1 MILCKVVFWLAVL
14 SLPGVLNAAYYYYIS
29 CFRHHSLNPGMLCPG
44 DVDVYFD
51 RSFHILSKL

>member
-1 MILCKVVFWLAVL
+1 MILCKVVFRLAVL
-14 SLPGVLNAAYYYYIS
+14 SLPGVLNSTYYYYIS

-51 RSFHILSKL
+51 RSFYI